1 MTILV
6 PDLIYAGDTVI
17 FDVPSFT
24 NSIGTVIDSGT
35 YTLKWYARFN
45 KQSEGAIATGTAE
58 GDGWRI
64 TLAGSTTTNFDAGL
78 WTWQAVATEDT
89 NNTQYTAGRG
99 QFTVKASAVYTA
111 GDGQPHAFDDRSR
124 AEIDLEKVDA
134 AIRTLSTG
142 GMVQEYSIGGRSLR
156 RYKMTELLELRSTL
170 QNEVAMERRR
180 EKIRQ
185 GLGNPGLAKVRFR

>member
-17 FDVPSFT
+17 FDVPAFKDA
-24 NSIGTVIDSGT
+24 IGTTIDSGT
-35 YTLKWYARFN
+35 YTLKWYARTN
-45 KQSEGAIATGTAE
+45 TASEGATITGVAE

-64 TLAGSTTTNFDAGL
+64 TVPSATTADFDAGL
-78 WTWQAVATEDT
+78 WTWQAIATYGSV
-89 NNTQYTAGRG
+89 QYTAGRG
-99 QFTVKASAVYTA
+99 QFTVKATA
-111 GDGQPHAFDDRSR
+111 AYSDTPGAFDDRSR
-124 AEIDLEKVDA
+124 AEIDLENVDA
-134 AIRTLSTG
+134 AIRTLSSG

-180 EKIRQ
+180 ERIRQ

>member
-17 FDVPSFT
+17 FDVPAFKDA
-24 NSIGTVIDSGT
+24 IGTTIDSGT
-35 YTLKWYARFN
+35 YTLKWYARTN
-45 KQSEGAIATGTAE
+45 TASEGTTITGVAE

-64 TLAGSTTTNFDAGL
+64 TVPASTTVNFDAGL

-99 QFTVKASAVYTA
+99 QFTVKASAVYSGTP
-111 GDGQPHAFDDRSR
+111 GAFDDRSR
-124 AEIDLEKVDA
+124 AEIDLENVDA
-134 AIRTLSTG
+134 AIRTLSSG

>member
-24 NSIGTVIDSGT
+24 DSIGTVIDSGT
-35 YTLKWYARFN
+35 YTLKWYARTN
-45 KQSEGAIATGTAE
+45 TASEGTTITGTAE

-64 TLAGSTTTNFDAGL
+64 TVPASTTANFDAGL
-78 WTWQAVATEDT
+78 WTWQAVATYDS
-89 NNTQYTAGRG
+89 TQYTAGRG
-99 QFTVKASAVYTA
+99 QFTVKASAVYSGTP
-111 GDGQPHAFDDRSR
+111 GAFDDRSR

-134 AIRTLSTG
+134 ANRTLASG

>member
-17 FDVPSFT
+17 FDVPSFKDA
-24 NSIGTVIDSGT
+24 IGTVIDSGT
-35 YTLKWYARFN
+35 YTLKWYARTN
-45 KQSEGAIATGTAE
+45 TASEGATITGVAE

-64 TLAGSTTTNFDAGL
+64 TVPSATTANFDAGL
-78 WTWQAVATEDT
+78 WTWQAIATYGSL
-89 NNTQYTAGRG
+89 QYTAGRG
-99 QFTVKASAVYTA
+99 QFTVKATA
-111 GDGQPHAFDDRSR
+111 SYSGTPGAFDDRSR
-124 AEIDLEKVDA
+124 AEIDLSYVEA
-134 AIRTLSTG
+134 AIRTLSQG

>member
-1 MTILV
+1 VTILV

-17 FDVPSFT
+17 FDVPAFKDA
-24 NSIGTVIDSGT
+24 IGTTIDSGT
-35 YTLKWYARFN
+35 YTLKWYARTN
-45 KQSEGAIATGTAE
+45 TASEGATITGVAE

-64 TLAGSTTTNFDAGL
+64 TIPASTSANFDAGL

-99 QFTVKASAVYTA
+99 QFTVKATASYT
-111 GDGQPHAFDDRSR
+111 GTPGAFDDRSR
-124 AEIDLEKVDA
+124 AEIDLENVDA
-134 AIRTLSTG
+134 AIRTLSSG

-180 EKIRQ
+180 ERIRQ

>member
-24 NSIGTVIDSGT
+24 DSIGTVIDSGT
-35 YTLKWYARFN
+35 YTLKWYARTN
-45 KQSEGAIATGTAE
+45 TASEGTTITGTAE

-64 TLAGSTTTNFDAGL
+64 TVPASTTANLDAGL
-78 WTWQAVATEDT
+78 WTWQAVATY
-89 NNTQYTAGRG
+89 NSTQYTAGRG
-99 QFTVKASAVYTA
+99 QFTVKASAVYSGTP
-111 GDGQPHAFDDRSR
+111 GAFDDRSR

-134 AIRTLSTG
+134 AIRTLASG

>member
-1 MTILV
+1 LGWPKERV
-6 PDLIYAGDTVI
+6 ADT
-17 FDVPSFT
+17 
-24 NSIGTVIDSGT
+24 
-35 YTLKWYARFN
+35 
-45 KQSEGAIATGTAE
+45 
-58 GDGWRI
+58 
-64 TLAGSTTTNFDAGL
+64 
-78 WTWQAVATEDT
+78 WTWQAIATYGSV
-89 NNTQYTAGRG
+89 QYTAGRG
-99 QFTVKASAVYTA
+99 QFTVKATA
-111 GDGQPHAFDDRSR
+111 GYSGTPGAFDDRSR

-134 AIRTLSTG
+134 AIRTLASG

>member
-24 NSIGTVIDSGT
+24 DSIGTVIDSGT
-35 YTLKWYARFN
+35 YTLKWYARTN
-45 KQSEGAIATGTAE
+45 TASEGATITGVAE

-64 TLAGSTTTNFDAGL
+64 TVPASTTTDFDAGL
-78 WTWQAVATEDT
+78 WTWQAVATYGA
-89 NNTQYTAGRG
+89 TQYTAGRG
-99 QFTVKASAVYTA
+99 QFTVKATAVYSGTP
-111 GDGQPHAFDDRSR
+111 GAFDDRSR

-134 AIRTLSTG
+134 AIRTLATG
-142 GMVQEYSIGGRSLR
+142 GMGQEYSIGGRSLR

>member
-1 MTILV
+1 VTILV

-35 YTLKWYARFN
+35 YTLKWYARTN
-45 KQSEGAIATGTAE
+45 TASEGTTITGTAE

-64 TLAGSTTTNFDAGL
+64 TIPASTTTDFDAGL

-99 QFTVKASAVYTA
+99 QFTVKASAVYSGT
-111 GDGQPHAFDDRSR
+111 PSAFDDRSR

-134 AIRTLSTG
+134 AIRTLASG